1 MATALLTIDGSLGEG
16 GGQVL
21 RTALS
26 LSLVTGRAFRIERIR
41 AGRAKPG
48 LLRQHL
54 TAVQAAAA
62 VGQARV
68 AGAEIGSQ
76 TLTFEPAECR
86 GGEFQFAVGTAGS
99 ATLVLQTVLVP
110 LALAASPSALVL
122 EGGTHNPFAPPF
134 DFLVSTFLP
143 IVNRMG
149 PAIEARLVRHGFY
162 PAGGGRFEVTVKP
175 AARLQPVDLL
185 EREGETATS
194 VRALIANVPV
204 HVAERE
210 IATVRRRLALPEA
223 SCRVEQLR
231 ASAGPGN
238 VLTIEMRSGNV
249 TEIVTGFGEKG
260 VSAESVANRAVDEAR
275 AYLLA
280 GVPVGAHLADQLLV
294 PLAVAG
300 GGSFR
305 TVAPTPHTRT
315 NADVIVRFLPVQ
327 ISIEEESGDACRVR
341 VSGREGGVV

>member
-1 MATALLTIDGSLGEG
+1 MTSELLTIDGSSGEG
-16 GGQVL
+16 GGQIL

-26 LSLVTGRAFRIERIR
+26 LSLLTGRAFRIERIR

-54 TAVQAAAA
+54 TAVQAAVA

-68 AGAEIGSQ
+68 EGAEIGSP
-76 TLTFEPAECR
+76 TLSFEPAECR

-99 ATLVLQTVLVP
+99 ATLVLQTVLLP
-110 LALAASPSALVL
+110 LALAASPSTLVL

-134 DFLVSTFLP
+134 DFLVAAFLP
-143 IVNRMG
+143 VVNRMG
-149 PAIEARLVRHGFY
+149 PAIEAQLVRHGFY
-162 PAGGGRFEVTVKP
+162 PAGGGRFVVTVTP
-175 AARLQPVDLL
+175 AARLHPVDLL
-185 EREGETATS
+185 DREGEVATS
-194 VRALIANVPV
+194 VRVLIANVPSQ
-204 HVAERE
+204 VAKRE
-210 IATVRRRLALPEA
+210 IAVVRRRLEPPEEA
-223 SCRVEQLR
+223 CRVEQVCE
-231 ASAGPGN
+231 SAGPGN
-238 VLTIEMRSGNV
+238 VVMIELRSDNV
-249 TEIVTGFGEKG
+249 TEVVTGFGEKG
-260 VSAESVANRAVDEAR
+260 VSAENVANLAVDEAR

-315 NADVIVRFLPVQ
+315 NADVIARFLPVD
-327 ISIEEESGDACRVR
+327 IGIEPDSGDAYRVT
-341 VSGREGGVV
+341 VSSREGGVS

>member
-1 MATALLTIDGSLGEG
+1 
-16 GGQVL
+16 
-21 RTALS
+21 
-26 LSLVTGRAFRIERIR
+26 
-41 AGRAKPG
+41 
-48 LLRQHL
+48 
-54 TAVQAAAA
+54 
-62 VGQARV
+62 
-68 AGAEIGSQ
+68 
-76 TLTFEPAECR
+76 
-86 GGEFQFAVGTAGS
+86 
-99 ATLVLQTVLVP
+99 VLQTVLVP
-110 LALAASPSALVL
+110 LALAAAPSALVL

-162 PAGGGRFEVTVKP
+162 PAGGGRFEVTVTP

-185 EREGETATS
+185 EREGEIATS

-231 ASAGPGN
+231 ESAGPGN
-238 VLTIEMRSGNV
+238 VLTIEMRSGNI

-315 NADVIVRFLPVQ
+315 NADVIARFLPAG
-327 ISIEEESGDACRVR
+327 ISIEEEPGDACRIR
-341 VSGREGGVV
+341 VSGREGGVA